1 MKIKTIKILNIIL
14 WVFIGLWY
22 VPVIFPDYG
31 GINCADGPLP
41 DGQIGESN
49 GFCADVYFQK
59 QWWLILIR
67 TALTAAALW
76 AVMMTKKNKQYET
89 WYPYAIAGLFSVSII
104 IRNIGSAAA
113 TLIISAISG
122 LLFWAILTVPW
133 WGSKL
138 ILKPIMQK
146 IKKLR

>member
-1 MKIKTIKILNIIL
+1 MKTKIIKILNIIL

-22 VPVIFPDYG
+22 VPAIFSNYG
-31 GINCADGPLP
+31 SINCTSAPLP
-41 DGQIGESN
+41 DSQLGESD
-49 GFCADVYFQK
+49 GFCANVYFQE

-67 TALTAAALW
+67 IALTAAALW

-122 LLFWAILTVPW
+122 LL
-133 WGSKL
+133 
-138 ILKPIMQK
+138 
-146 IKKLR
+146 